1 VAAPMPLSLEEPVTI
16 AVLPARYF
24 SELIVTLSGFCEL
37 IGIVEYCRG
46 DEVVG
51 LNCDDEKVSC
61 PGNRPLLIIV
71 NKLLF
76 RPTLQRYDP
85 IPSSTIKHSNPTL

>member
-1 VAAPMPLSLEEPVTI
+1 MIWIFAEVLEM
-16 AVLPARYF
+16 
-24 SELIVTLSGFCEL
+24 
-37 IGIVEYCRG
+37 VEGCRG

-51 LNCDDEKVSC
+51 LNCDDEIVSC

-76 RPTLQRYDP
+76 RPALQLYNT
-85 IPSSTIKHSNPTL
+85 SVNYQASESNSTAEVH